1 MNTIKRL
8 WILPVVLLMVVF
20 LAGCGGGETD
30 PATTYTLTVEVEGE
44 GTLTP
49 SEGSHRYDQ
58 GDVAGLKA
66 VPAEGWTFKE
76 WVGAV
81 ADTGSEETTIKM
93 DRNQSV
99 KAVFVTGSTADSPP
113 EGKAARSHMIF
124 TGPEFRADYDA
135 WNCSGLAGVWQ
146 IRGELEIF
154 DLGTIFGEGAFT
166 MPPRPDSGPW
176 ESLPF
181 SYTMSGTLDAEDATV
196 DVTYLF
202 EDVVFTIIE
211 LADGPTL
218 GDSRGKGT
226 ATVKV
231 TTPEAS
237 FVVSET
243 YFAVSFVPAVIVYE
257 SHPEC
262 D

>member
-1 MNTIKRL
+1 MIRRFWL
-8 WILPVVLLMVVF
+8 LAVILVVVLIT
-20 LAGCGGGETD
+20 GCGEGDGNSAD
-30 PATTYTLTVEVEGE
+30 TYTLTIAVEGE

-49 SEGSHRYDQ
+49 AAGSHRYDK
-58 GDVAGLKA
+58 DAVAELKA
-66 VPAEGWTFKE
+66 SPAEGWQFKE

-93 DRNQSV
+93 NGDQSV
-99 KAVFVTGSTADSPP
+99 KAVFVSGGDADSAP

-124 TGPEFRADYDA
+124 TGEEFRADYDA

-146 IRGELEIF
+146 IRGDLEIF
-154 DLGTIFGEGAFT
+154 GMGTIFGEGSFT

-211 LADGPTL
+211 LEDGPTL
-218 GDSRGKGT
+218 GDSRGTGT

-243 YFAVSFVPAVIVYE
+243 YFAVSFVPAVITFE
-257 SHPEC
+257 PHPEC
-262 D
+262 N